1 MDVEDSSASAYM
13 MKFGAYIPLS
23 GNPFPHDPL
32 TFPILKE
39 WQRAAALEVVYQY
52 LMEGK
57 VLGPFP
63 GNTRLCPVSGAP
75 LVFYPS
81 FVVPK
86 TKPGSYRWVLNASWN
101 AGGPSLNEK
110 ILNFNTELTSLKKTL
125 RPCVR
130 TRFMSRLDLR
140 RAFKQLFRTIS
151 QLHLLAT
158 VVDEFVFID
167 ATMSM
172 GLRNTCK
179 LFEEDFMRAF
189 VKGLRHHHPTL
200 FADECGTLIDNYL
213 DDI

>member
-1 MDVEDSSASAYM
+1 MDVEDSSASVYM

-23 GNPFPHDPL
+23 GKPFPHNPR
-32 TFPILKE
+32 TFAKLKD

-52 LMEGK
+52 LKEGR

-63 GNTRLCPVSGAP
+63 GNTRHCPVSGAP

-86 TKPGSYRWVLNASWN
+86 SKPGSYRWVLNALYDQN
-101 AGGPSLNEK
+101 GPSLNSR
-110 ILNFNTELTSLKKTL
+110 IVNFSTDLISFQQSL
-125 RPCVR
+125 RRCVR

-140 RAFKQLFRTIS
+140 RAFKQLFRVVS

-172 GLRNTCK
+172 GSRNTCK
-179 LFEEDFMRAF
+179 RFEEDFMKAF
-189 VKGLRHHHPTL
+189 VRGLRHHHPTL
-200 FADECGTLIDNYL
+200 FSDEFGTLIDNYL